1 MAQPQVTTGRCW
13 QVAGWSSLIVGAL
26 LLAAL
31 FNAGVT
37 NGTGAVRQTPPTV
50 AVPAQVALTAHSE
63 QSGIHEGTNRQLSP
77 ATAALADGDDVRA
90 RLLVGRPD
98 P

>member
-1 MAQPQVTTGRCW
+1 M
-13 QVAGWSSLIVGAL
+13 AGWSGLLVGAL
-26 LLAAL
+26 LLAWL

-37 NGTGAVRQTPPTV
+37 NSTGAVGQTPPNVT
-50 AVPAQVALTAHSE
+50 VPAQVALTAHYE